1 MQSIPAGYP
10 GEDLVCKLDEV
21 MSVRTARTIVRHRAT
36 TGDRPISRVRS
47 LGAIQPCQ
55 QAVHLGIEVFG
66 YRLECAGRPG
76 AHGGLPGRHR
86 LGEDRFRLLQG
97 ADALSDY
104 RARASGWPEGHV
116 HHYFCRHCGVR
127 VFGHGTD
134 TPMGEMYGVNV
145 GCINGLTDE
154 DLARLAIVRVDGLH
168 DQWQQAPAHSG
179 YL

>member
-1 MQSIPAGYP
+1 MPTQPEFAIILTGPPTLDPRSDPHAINLHRYLPLRRRRSRGHAGPRPAHLPLQLQHLPPHALLARRGAARGLSHHT
-10 GEDLVCKLDEV
+10 GEGDLT
-21 MSVRTARTIVRHRAT
+21 RYT
-36 TGDRPISRVRS
+36 
-47 LGAIQPCQ
+47 
-55 QAVHLGIEVFG
+55 FG
-66 YRLECAGRPG
+66 T
-76 AHGGLPGRHR
+76 HKN
-86 LGEDRFRLLQG
+86 
-97 ADALSDY
+97 
-104 RARASGWPEGHV
+104 